1 MLPPK
6 VIRELIVKYATAVAR
21 EDAVLMNHAA
31 RTLETGGY
39 KFCGYVGAPI
49 LVNQENTIV
58 AQITFNYTKNNTI
71 RKVTPYTIS
80 YPQEGKTL

>member
-1 MLPPK
+1 MIPPK

-21 EDAVLMNHAA
+21 DDSVLMNHAEGV
-31 RTLETGGY
+31 LETGGY

-49 LVNQENTIV
+49 LVDQENTVV

-71 RKVTPYTIS
+71 RKVTPFTVS
-80 YPQEGKTL
+80 YPNETK